1 MMNFVDRDVRNQMT
15 VANKIGMPAN
25 GYRVVDTSAEDPD
38 EGLFDYPT
46 EESRAIGQLADE
58 FAALA
63 DLGLE
68 ARAREALNESFT
80 MMIEGIRAAHTDDEL
95 DNACERF
102 GYLGKLKGVQ
112 EFISV
117 RRKAI
122 NQ

>member
-1 MMNFVDRDVRNQMT
+1 MKNYVDRDVRNQMT
-15 VANKIGMPAN
+15 IANKTGLAAN